1 MDLSEVMTIS
11 GKPGLYRI
19 ISQSPGRIIVESLL
33 DGKRGPVFMRHN
45 FSILK
50 EISIYTEEGDM
61 PLEDAFAAI
70 YKHEEG
76 KASIDPKKPG
86 VELAAYLEEIV
97 PDYDKEEV
105 RHADMKKL
113 FKWYNLLVE
122 KNLWDPSDID
132 SETDTETS
140 KEEEE

>member
-1 MDLSEVMTIS
+1 
-11 GKPGLYRI
+11 
-19 ISQSPGRIIVESLL
+19 
-33 DGKRGPVFMRHN
+33 MRHN